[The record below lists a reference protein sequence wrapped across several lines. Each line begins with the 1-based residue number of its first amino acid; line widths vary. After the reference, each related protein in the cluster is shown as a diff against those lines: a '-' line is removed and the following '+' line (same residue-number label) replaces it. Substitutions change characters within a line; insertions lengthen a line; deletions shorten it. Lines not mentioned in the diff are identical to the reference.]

1 MIQLDSDQ
9 TLDIDRKKLT
19 EIDSIILQSFMSE
32 PSKQIFDY
40 KSDNAAHHLNVVSLK
55 GKQHI
60 LVNNKLG
67 NADFLE
73 LDSTDQVALTLKLD
87 QISSSLEI
95 ASHVLIGAQSRLY
108 LLDKETGSVQ
118 SSVKL
123 TRNIFT
129 ICQLSTYNFLV
140 GQQGGQLAV
149 VELAQDM

>member
-1 MIQLDSDQ
+1 
-9 TLDIDRKKLT
+9 
-19 EIDSIILQSFMSE
+19 
-32 PSKQIFDY
+32 
-40 KSDNAAHHLNVVSLK
+40 VVSLK

-129 ICQLSTYNFLV
+129 IC
-140 GQQGGQLAV
+140 
-149 VELAQDM
+149 